1 MKNKIK
7 LENIMCAFI
16 ILCPILDMTSFIF
29 RNTFNT
35 KLSPS
40 TIIRPLI
47 PTLVI
52 LYLFIKKDKKFK
64 KNLLI
69 TGIVYAVYALIHI
82 YLFSKVKTGM
92 SFGTETHELQ
102 YIINYTFMIINLII
116 FTVVFKEENIDKMK
130 KSVLIAAGIYIISIY
145 ISILTK
151 TSSHTYI
158 EGMGYKGWFESGN
171 SISAI
176 LLLTMF
182 IYLPYVKNKKYRKF
196 VIPILV
202 LVGIF
207 LSMLIGTRAGLFGF
221 IIIIALYMG
230 IEVLFNILKNEKI
243 DKKFFIIG
251 FTGIAI
257 IVLIIIGCGST
268 TLHRRKHLK
277 DIESDIIDETSQE
290 NAHITGSTLKIKEQ
304 IEKNEIEEGYMSDAQ
319 KQSIIDLY
327 NIANKLQVKNNDQRM
342 QQLIY
347 NIVLVKNQK
356 NIFLILFGNGYVANF
371 SELVLEM
378 ELVSMLLNFGV
389 IGFLLYMGSFFAIF
403 LMGLYYGIKYIK
415 QIDSEYVFLWF
426 GSAMAF
432 ALSLLSGYTFF
443 SSSSVIMI
451 ISINT
456 ILFIK
461 MQKIK
466 RENIEQ
472 DVKLKGIK

>member
-69 TGIVYAVYALIHI
+69 TGLVYAVYALIHI

-251 FTGIAI
+251 ITGIAI
-257 IVLIIIGCGST
+257 IILIIIGCGST
-268 TLHRRKHLK
+268 TLQRRKHLK

-304 IEKNEIEEGYMSDAQ
+304 IEKIEIEEGYMSGAQ
-319 KQSIIDLY
+319 KQSILDLY

-347 NIVLVKNQK
+347 NVVLIKNQK

-371 SELVLEM
+371 CELVLEM

-389 IGFLLYMGSFFAIF
+389 IGFLLYMGPFLAIC
-403 LMGLYYGIKYIK
+403 LSSLYYGIKYRK

-466 RENIEQ
+466 RKNIEQ

>member
-7 LENIMCAFI
+7 LENIMCVFI

-130 KSVLIAAGIYIISIY
+130 KSVLIATGIYIISIY

-202 LVGIF
+202 LAGIF

-268 TLHRRKHLK
+268 TLQRRKHLK
-277 DIESDIIDETSQE
+277 DIESDIIDETSRE

-304 IEKNEIEEGYMSDAQ
+304 IENNEIVEGYMSDAQ

-389 IGFLLYMGSFFAIF
+389 IGFLLYMGPFFAIF
-403 LMGLYYGIKYIK
+403 LMSLYYGIKYIK
-415 QIDSEYVFLWF
+415 QIDSECVFLWF

>member
-7 LENIMCAFI
+7 LENIMCVFI

-268 TLHRRKHLK
+268 TLQRRKHLK

-304 IEKNEIEEGYMSDAQ
+304 IEKNEIEEGYMADAQ

-356 NIFLILFGNGYVANF
+356 NIFLILFGNGYVTNF

-389 IGFLLYMGSFFAIF
+389 IGFLLYMGPFFAIF
-403 LMGLYYGIKYIK
+403 LMSLYYGIKYIK

-472 DVKLKGIK
+472 YVKLKGIK

>member
-7 LENIMCAFI
+7 LENIMCTFI
-16 ILCPILDMTSFIF
+16 IVCPILDMTSFIF

-268 TLHRRKHLK
+268 TLQRRKHLK

-403 LMGLYYGIKYIK
+403 LMSLYYGIKYIK

>member
-1 MKNKIK
+1 MKNKLK
-7 LENIMCAFI
+7 LENIICVFV
-16 ILCPILDMTSFIF
+16 ILCPILDIVSFIF

-35 KLSPS
+35 KISPS

-52 LYLFIKKDKKFK
+52 LWLFIKKDKKFK
-64 KNLLI
+64 RDLLI
-69 TGIVYAVYALIHI
+69 IGAIYVIYALIHI

-102 YIINYTFMIINLII
+102 YVINYTFMIINLII
-116 FTVVFKEENIDKMK
+116 FTTVFKEDNIDKLK
-130 KSVLIAAGIYIISIY
+130 KSVLISAGIYIISIY

-182 IYLPYVKNKKYRKF
+182 IYLPCIKDKKYRKF
-196 VIPILV
+196 VIPMLV

-230 IEVLFNILKNEKI
+230 IEVLFNILRNKKI
-243 DKKFFIIG
+243 NKKFLILGI
-251 FTGIAI
+251 TGAAI
-257 IVLIIIGCGST
+257 IILIVVGFGST
-268 TLHRRKHLK
+268 TLQRRKHLK

-290 NAHITGSTLKIKEQ
+290 NAHITGSTLKIKED
-304 IEKNEIEEGYMSDAQ
+304 IEKGEVQSEYISDAQ
-319 KQSIIDLY
+319 KQSILDLY
-327 NIANKLQVKNNDQRM
+327 NIANRLQIKNNDQRM

-347 NIVLVKNQK
+347 NMALIKNQK

-378 ELVSMLLNFGV
+378 EFASMLFNFGIV
-389 IGFLLYMGSFFAIF
+389 GFLLYMGPFLAIFFAGF
-403 LMGLYYGIKYIK
+403 YYGIKYRK
-415 QIDSEYVFLWF
+415 QIDSEYAFLWF
-426 GSAMAF
+426 GSAMSF

-443 SSSSVIMI
+443 SSSSMIMI
-451 ISINT
+451 VSINT
-456 ILFIK
+456 ILFV
-461 MQKIK
+461 KI
-466 RENIEQ
+466 R
-472 DVKLKGIK
+472 KLKNKLL

>member
-7 LENIMCAFI
+7 LEDIMCVFV
-16 ILCPILDMTSFIF
+16 ILCPILDMLSFIY
-29 RNTFNT
+29 RNTFDT

-47 PTLVI
+47 PALVI
-52 LYLFIKKDKKFK
+52 LYIFIKKDKKFK
-64 KNLLI
+64 KNLAI
-69 TGIVYAVYALIHI
+69 TGMIYMIYALIHI
-82 YLFSKVKTGM
+82 YLFAKVKTGM

-102 YIINYTFMIINLII
+102 YIMNYTFMIINLII
-116 FTVVFKEENIDKMK
+116 FTTIFKKDNIEKLK

-151 TSSHTYI
+151 TSSYTYI

-182 IYLPYVKNKKYRKF
+182 IYLPYVKDKKYRIF

-268 TLHRRKHLK
+268 TLQRRKHLK

-304 IEKNEIEEGYMSDAQ
+304 IEKNEIEEGYMSETQ
-319 KQSIIDLY
+319 KQSILDLY

-356 NIFLILFGNGYVANF
+356 SILMILFGNGYVANF
-371 SELVLEM
+371 CELVLEM
-378 ELVSMLLNFGV
+378 ELVSMLLNFGIV
-389 IGFLLYMGSFFAIF
+389 GFILYMGPFLAIF
-403 LMGLYYGIKYIK
+403 LSSLYYGIKYRK

-426 GSAMAF
+426 GAAMAF

-443 SSSSVIMI
+443 SSSSMIMI

-456 ILFIK
+456 MLFIK

-466 RENIEQ
+466 KENIN
-472 DVKLKGIK
+472 

>member
-1 MKNKIK
+1 MKNKLK
-7 LENIMCAFI
+7 LENIIYVFV
-16 ILCPILDMTSFIF
+16 ILCPILDIVSFIF
-29 RNTFNT
+29 RNTFST
-35 KLSPS
+35 KISPS

-47 PTLVI
+47 PTFVI
-52 LYLFIKKDKKFK
+52 LWLFIKKDKKFK
-64 KNLLI
+64 KNLFI
-69 TGIVYAVYALIHI
+69 IGTIYAIYALIHI

-116 FTVVFKEENIDKMK
+116 FTTVFKEDNIEKLK
-130 KSVLIAAGIYIISIY
+130 KSVLISAGIYIISIY

-182 IYLPYVKNKKYRKF
+182 IYLPYIKDKKYRKF
-196 VIPILV
+196 VIPILI

-230 IEVLFNILKNEKI
+230 IEVLFNILRNKKI
-243 DKKFFIIG
+243 DKKFLIIG
-251 FTGIAI
+251 ITGIAI
-257 IVLIIIGCGST
+257 IILIVFGFGST
-268 TLHRRKHLK
+268 TLQRRKHLK

-290 NAHITGSTLKIKEQ
+290 NAHITGSTLKIKEH
-304 IEKNEIEEGYMSDAQ
+304 IEKNEIKPGYMSEAQ
-319 KQSIIDLY
+319 KESILDLY
-327 NIANKLQVKNNDQRM
+327 NIANRLQIKNNDQRM

-347 NIVLVKNQK
+347 NIALIKNQK
-356 NIFLILFGNGYVANF
+356 NIFMILFGNGYVANF

-378 ELVSMLLNFGV
+378 ELASMLFNFGIV
-389 IGFLLYMGSFFAIF
+389 GFLLYMGPFLAIF
-403 LMGLYYGIKYIK
+403 FVGFYYGIKYKK
-415 QIDSEYVFLWF
+415 QIDSEYAFLWS
-426 GSAMAF
+426 GSAMSF

-443 SSSSVIMI
+443 SSSSMIMI
-451 ISINT
+451 VSINT
-456 ILFIK
+456 MLFV
-461 MQKIK
+461 KI
-466 RENIEQ
+466 R
-472 DVKLKGIK
+472 KLKNKLL